1 MRAYLKYYESLVS
14 FVILK
19 FCWVY
24 ISVKMVMT
32 RHMKAALPDPKSPP
46 ASIDTVVP
54 HSAAT
59 VPLPSPMQRE
69 HDKDR
74 DTKSRRI
81 VNISDITRVRLRRH
95 IKKIY
100 NMSTHVIEGY
110 RTYYYNKHGEPL
122 PQETEYK
129 IMCLY
134 QNRIERRCVEV
145 GLTVEEEKEWDS
157 DHANVDFDALSES
170 GEESEE
176 HDSDDVR
183 FYSDGDVNDNDVDDI
198 DLSSE
203 NPRNPFELSG
213 DDEKTDDVLIGKRK
227 RK

>member
-1 MRAYLKYYESLVS
+1 
-14 FVILK
+14 
-19 FCWVY
+19 
-24 ISVKMVMT
+24 MT
-32 RHMKAALPDPKSPP
+32 RNMMAALPYPRSPP
-46 ASIDTVVP
+46 ASIDTVFP

-69 HDKDR
+69 HDNDR
-74 DTKSRRI
+74 DTKSRWI
-81 VNISDITRVRLRRH
+81 VNISDITRIRLRRH

-100 NMSTHVIEGY
+100 NMLTHVIEGY
-110 RTYYYNKHGEPL
+110 GTYYYNKHGKPL
-122 PQETEYK
+122 PQETVDK

-134 QNRIERRCVEV
+134 QHRIERRCVEV
-145 GLTVEEEKEWDS
+145 GLTVEEEMEWDS
-157 DHANVDFDALSES
+157 DHANVDVDALSKS

-183 FYSDGDVNDNDVDDI
+183 FYSDGDDNDNVDDI

-227 RK
+227 RKGNHGEKAMQTSTYV

>member
-1 MRAYLKYYESLVS
+1 M
-14 FVILK
+14 
-19 FCWVY
+19 
-24 ISVKMVMT
+24 VKT
-32 RHMKAALPDPKSPP
+32 RCMAALTDPASPP
-46 ASIDTVVP
+46 SASFDTVVP

-59 VPLPSPMQRE
+59 APLPSPMQRE

-74 DTKSRRI
+74 ETKSRRI
-81 VNISDITRVRLRRH
+81 VSISDITRVHLRRH

-110 RTYYYNKHGEPL
+110 GTYYYNKHGKPL
-122 PQETEYK
+122 PQETVDK

-157 DHANVDFDALSES
+157 DHANVDVDALSES

-176 HDSDDVR
+176 HDSDDVC
-183 FYSDGDVNDNDVDDI
+183 FYSDEDDNDDVDNI
-198 DLSSE
+198 GKMIE
-203 NPRNPFELSG
+203 NSPPPFELS
-213 DDEKTDDVLIGKRK
+213 DNDEKTDDVLIGKRK
-227 RK
+227 RKGNWGKKAK

>member
-1 MRAYLKYYESLVS
+1 
-14 FVILK
+14 
-19 FCWVY
+19 
-24 ISVKMVMT
+24 MVMT

-100 NMSTHVIEGY
+100 KMSTHVIEGY
-110 RTYYYNKHGEPL
+110 GTYYYNKHGKPL
-122 PQETEYK
+122 PQETVDK

-134 QNRIERRCVEV
+134 QHRIERRCVEV
-145 GLTVEEEKEWDS
+145 GLTVEEEMEWDS
-157 DHANVDFDALSES
+157 DHANVDVDALSES

-213 DDEKTDDVLIGKRK
+213 DDEKTDDVLIGKCK

>member
-1 MRAYLKYYESLVS
+1 MNRWSHSYCI
-14 FVILK
+14 ILK

-69 HDKDR
+69 HDNDR

-81 VNISDITRVRLRRH
+81 VHLRRH

-110 RTYYYNKHGEPL
+110 GTYYYNKHGKPL
-122 PQETEYK
+122 PQETVDK

-145 GLTVEEEKEWDS
+145 GLTVDEEKEWDS
-157 DHANVDFDALSES
+157 DHANVDVDALSES

-183 FYSDGDVNDNDVDDI
+183 FYSDGDDNDNVDDI

-203 NPRNPFELSG
+203 NPQNPFELSG